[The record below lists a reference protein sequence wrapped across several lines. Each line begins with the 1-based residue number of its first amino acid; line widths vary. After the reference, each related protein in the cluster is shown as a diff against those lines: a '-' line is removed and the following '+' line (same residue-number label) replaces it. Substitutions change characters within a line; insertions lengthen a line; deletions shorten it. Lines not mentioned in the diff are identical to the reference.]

1 MSKLKEEWI
10 NNLTDEEIDEIYNE
24 LINADTFTYLEDNEQ
39 TTGEISG
46 TTTSEG

>member
-24 LINADTFTYLEDNEQ
+24 LINAEHFYLEDNEQ

>member
-10 NNLTDEEIDEIYNE
+10 NNLTDDEIDEIYNE
-24 LINADTFTYLEDNEQ
+24 LMNSEYIYIVEEDEQ
-39 TTGEISG
+39 TTKKISG

>member
-24 LINADTFTYLEDNEQ
+24 LMNSEYVYIVEEDGQ

-46 TTTSEG
+46 ITTSEG

>member
-24 LINADTFTYLEDNEQ
+24 LMNSEYVYIVEENEQ
-39 TTGEISG
+39 ATGEISG
-46 TTTSEG
+46 ITTSEG

>member
-24 LINADTFTYLEDNEQ
+24 LINSEHFYLEDNEQ
-39 TTGEISG
+39 ATGEISG

>member
-10 NNLTDEEIDEIYNE
+10 NNLTDDEIDEIYHE
-24 LINADTFTYLEDNEQ
+24 LMNSEYVYIVEEDEQ
-39 TTGEISG
+39 ATGEISG